1 MSLLPEYPRAVSA
14 THPQDK
20 PKSKCIE
27 FSIRCTFILVSNEWM
42 HQRST
47 NTKLGLNIAP
57 EEKVVY
63 LLSFSRHEHAFQ
75 VTNPSRANLGIVSLV
90 SAFCKEGISHN
101 TTAVGSDDKLSFTL
115 PLSQVHDRCGED
127 NCGLVLPELRKEDA
141 SLSVTLTIMTLGK
154 AIQLYDWEREEFGYV
169 TDLWK
174 SGNTADLSHSVA
186 SGNGKAFGEGLAA
199 QMLTKELALANQ
211 VVNIW
216 LSNHIGSNGV
226 GRVPNI
232 VGYLQVPDNHPM
244 FAQFL
249 GNPNKS
255 FFDQYGVTF
264 NFQDL
269 PQGYTLWWKA
279 CRGNPTNQQGQVQG
293 AFYVWTPSIPNNTRS
308 ALLSDLRGARDGSSS
323 IRQGFKKNIETTIK
337 LHSIKT
343 HDHRLSRASRCVP
356 VCVNLSCVSSY
367 PRSN

>member
-1 MSLLPEYPRAVSA
+1 MVLNQISSKHNHKTHNTMTLLTEYPRALSA
-14 THPQDK
+14 THPQEN
-20 PKSKCIE
+20 PKS
-27 FSIRCTFILVSNEWM
+27 CTFILVSNEWM

-47 NTKLGLNIAP
+47 NTKLGLKIAL

-63 LLSFSRHEHAFQ
+63 LLSFSRHEHALQ

-101 TTAVGSDDKLSFTL
+101 TTAAGSDDKLSFTL

-154 AIQLYDWEREEFGYV
+154 AIQLYNWAREESGYV

-174 SGNTADLSHSVA
+174 SGNTADLSYSVA
-186 SGNGKAFGEGLAA
+186 FGNGEAFGEGLAA

-211 VVNIW
+211 VVNVW
-216 LSNHIGSNGV
+216 LSNQIGSNGI

-232 VGYLQVPDNHPM
+232 VGYLQVPANHPM

-249 GNPNKS
+249 GNLNKS
-255 FFDQYGVTF
+255 FFRQSTDDFTVDQYGVIF

-269 PQGYTLWWKA
+269 LQGYTLWWKA
-279 CRGNPTNQQGQVQG
+279 RRGNPTNQQGQVQG
-293 AFYVWTPSIPNNTRS
+293 AFYRS
-308 ALLSDLRGARDGSSS
+308 P
-323 IRQGFKKNIETTIK
+323 IRQGFKKNKETTIK
-337 LHSIKT
+337 LH
-343 HDHRLSRASRCVP
+343 
-356 VCVNLSCVSSY
+356 
-367 PRSN
+367 

>member
-1 MSLLPEYPRAVSA
+1 MTLLTEYPRALSA
-14 THPQDK
+14 THPQEN
-20 PKSKCIE
+20 PKS
-27 FSIRCTFILVSNEWM
+27 CTFILVSNEWM

-47 NTKLGLNIAP
+47 NIKLGLKIAP

-75 VTNPSRANLGIVSLV
+75 VTNPSRANLGMVSLI

-101 TTAVGSDDKLSFTL
+101 TTAVGPDDKLSFTL

-141 SLSVTLTIMTLGK
+141 SLSVTLTIMTLSK

-186 SGNGKAFGEGLAA
+186 SGNGKAFDEGLAA
-199 QMLTKELALANQ
+199 QMLTKDLAL
-211 VVNIW
+211 VVNVW
-216 LSNHIGSNGV
+216 LSNQIGSNGV

-232 VGYLQVPDNHPM
+232 VGYLQVPASHPM

-249 GNPNKS
+249 GNLNKS
-255 FFDQYGVTF
+255 FFDQYGLIL
-264 NFQDL
+264 NFRDF

-279 CRGNPTNQQGQVQG
+279 RRGNPTNQQGQVQG
-293 AFYVWTPSIPNNTRS
+293 AFYVYGYPPYPTRHA
-308 ALLSDLRGARDGSSS
+308 ALSY
-323 IRQGFKKNIETTIK
+323 QTGFQE
-337 LHSIKT
+337 
-343 HDHRLSRASRCVP
+343 DHRDYYKTAFYQNS
-356 VCVNLSCVSSY
+356 
-367 PRSN
+367 